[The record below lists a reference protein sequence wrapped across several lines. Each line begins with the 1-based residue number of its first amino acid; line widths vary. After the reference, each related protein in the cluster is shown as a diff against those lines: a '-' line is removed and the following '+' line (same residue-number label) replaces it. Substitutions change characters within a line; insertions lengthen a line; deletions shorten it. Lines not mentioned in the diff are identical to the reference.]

1 MFDIDEVKITDKM
14 GVILKEIRMEKGF
27 SRELIAERAG
37 IGTRHLAAIENEKR
51 APSIEVFCRI
61 IRAVGISSDCV
72 VYPEYKNSESEEMQL
87 IRLGF
92 VKSAPMPDR
101 SLFLRQLQIRH
112 IVISHKDIV
121 HAVFVDSRFQF
132 FHAGISSVFSICCS
146 SVLFTLF

>member
-61 IRAVGISSDCV
+61 IRALGISSDCV

-87 IRLGF
+87 IRLIR
-92 VKSAPMPDR
+92 ACDERDR
-101 SLFLRQLQIRH
+101 MAIKAMIEALLYSREKGIYADGTEG
-112 IVISHKDIV
+112 K
-121 HAVFVDSRFQF
+121 AVPV
-132 FHAGISSVFSICCS
+132 
-146 SVLFTLF
+146 